1 MSFLDHL
8 NEATMNLDELFES
21 TTQVTEVEF
30 LEESI
35 KSFADLPNAWK
46 KVFTS
51 WGKTAGENSE
61 IEIKSTGILKNK
73 TAYNKLFKESLKD
86 TTDNAG
92 IIIEVDSLPVLAIIN
107 NYEKKFNLLSNDGN
121 LKKIARSQWNRGS
134 FRRSSG
140 LIKWESGDFK
150 VQETFDQITK
160 TLVNLAIDKANAQIE
175 DESKFLTSMSLDDVI
190 ASLNITVKVVSRDRQ
205 RIAKNV
211 ERNNDRNERNFGN
224 KDSLAANRRA
234 VIKKYTKENIASLV
248 DDIKNSLP
256 KIDDIEELLLK
267 AAEGETVE
275 FNVKDLQ
282 KRLDNLNYVLR
293 RFTSAYKSGKIKSDW
308 KNELDWD
315 MKYLKDAIDRLHGKN
330 D

>member
-46 KVFTS
+46 KVFTRHD
-51 WGKTAGENSE
+51 KFAGENSE

-121 LKKIARSQWNRGS
+121 LKKIARSQWDRGS

-140 LIKWESGDFK
+140 LIKWESCDFK

-160 TLVNLAIDKANAQIE
+160 TLVNLAIDKANSNIK
-175 DESKFLTSMSLDDVI
+175 DESKFLTSMSLDDAI
-190 ASLNITVKVVSRDRQ
+190 ASLNITVKVVKRDRN
-205 RIAKNV
+205 RIEKNV
-211 ERNNDRNERNFGN
+211 ARNNDRNDRNFGN
-224 KDSLAANRRA
+224 KDSLAANRRT
-234 VIKKYTKENIASLV
+234 VIKKYTKENIADLV
-248 DDIKNSLP
+248 NDIKDSLP
-256 KIDDIEELLLK
+256 KIDEVEDILMQ
-267 AAEGETVE
+267 AAEG
-275 FNVKDLQ
+275 KDVNIDVNGL
-282 KRLDNLNYVLR
+282 KEKVDALNSIL
-293 RFTSAYKSGKIKSDW
+293 FAFKHAYKSGKIKSDW

-315 MKYLKDAIDRLHGKN
+315 MKYLRNIIKKHKGE
-330 D
+330 